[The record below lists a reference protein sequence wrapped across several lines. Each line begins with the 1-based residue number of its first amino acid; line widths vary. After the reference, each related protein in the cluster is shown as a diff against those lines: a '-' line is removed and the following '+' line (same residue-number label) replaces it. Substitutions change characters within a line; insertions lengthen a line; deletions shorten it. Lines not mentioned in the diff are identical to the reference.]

1 MYDNKPWYASK
12 TILGG
17 MIALVAGAAG
27 AFGIAISPED
37 QEMITQGVLAVGS
50 AIGGLLAI
58 YGRIRATGRIK

>member
-12 TILGG
+12 TIIGG
-17 MIALVAGAAG
+17 IIALIAGAAG
-27 AFGIAISPED
+27 ALGVAISPED
-37 QEMITQGVLAVGS
+37 QEMIIQGVLAVGS

>member
-1 MYDNKPWYASK
+1 MYENKPWYASK

-17 MIALVAGAAG
+17 IIALIAGLAG

-37 QEMITQGVLAVGS
+37 QEMIIQGILAVGS